1 VSFRQPYLV
10 RMDKDTAERIGEAIT
25 QVLKAEVARRQER
38 KR

>member
-1 VSFRQPYLV
+1 
-10 RMDKDTAERIGEAIT
+10 MDKDTAERIGEAIT